1 MNLGYVWYF
10 LCWGEVRGEGRCK
23 GRCKGFDAETH
34 QLCL

>member
-23 GRCKGFDAETH
+23 GFNAETH